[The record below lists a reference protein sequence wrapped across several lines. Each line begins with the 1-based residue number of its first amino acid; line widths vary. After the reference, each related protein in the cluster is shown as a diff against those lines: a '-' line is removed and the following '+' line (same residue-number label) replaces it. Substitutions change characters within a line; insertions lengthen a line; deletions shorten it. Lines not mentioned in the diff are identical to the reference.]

1 MLSGLPTYA
10 PAVRAVS
17 GLEGV
22 DAYLRQR
29 GESRVPSDRRECAD
43 AALRTFLSLLYA
55 DRSEFAFDPDR
66 FEPAYDEL
74 EQALYEG
81 RAVTTVVAPLLGIAL
96 HRETTEVALGDGL
109 SLVRGDTLDDAPPD
123 AVWGDAEEPQVLI
136 VLAVAQDRA
145 SPVPVSVA
153 RVRFRRTLTALR
165 LFEPGGFALGPVAWT
180 RIDAGSWRSV
190 PLGGSGR
197 PRLTRRIPVEQEDE
211 LRAFCNLVARRT
223 SRGGEAAWAL
233 SRFEMG
239 CERLA
244 PFEALSDYLLALRA
258 LLEPEGPASGRLA
271 GRLAAICAK
280 PEDRAEVAERTAHAI
295 PARAR
300 GDRRTGP
307 GRARRRRARRRAVR
321 ACARCSGTCCAGIS
335 TPICARSRTSCWPKR
350 PPERRLPPAA
360 PPALGL
366 SADRSLLGLTC
377 GAGSVLPPGST
388 CKSWGSNAVRGSAIS
403 ASSGRSARSCCFWRP
418 SRFGVL
424 MGRVGGYAPTRATCC
439 CRARRRTQRSPEVPE
454 HAADQR
460 RRLRGALP
468 PRHRGGPGHRAVR
481 QGRERLPLGSAL
493 ASMRGLLAPRS
504 SRR

>member
-1 MLSGLPTYA
+1 MRNSTLHGVIEAFATEAAMVLCAETASGVEIPFELVDAAGGPRGRVPLYCYRPLTGAFIQDRLELLSGLPTYA

-29 GESRVPSDRRECAD
+29 GESRIPSDRRECAD
-43 AALRTFLSLLYA
+43 AALRTFLSVLYA

-66 FEPAYDEL
+66 FEPAYGEL

-96 HRETTEVALGDGL
+96 DRDTTEVALGDGL

-123 AVWGDAEEPQVLI
+123 AVWGDAEEPHVLI

-145 SPVPVSVA
+145 APAPVSVA

-165 LFEPGGFALGPVAWT
+165 LFERGGFALGPVAWT
-180 RIDAGSWRSV
+180 RIDAGTWRSV

-223 SRGGEAAWAL
+223 PRGGEAAWAL

-244 PFEALSDYLLALRA
+244 PFEALTDYLLALRA

-271 GRLAAICAK
+271 GRLAVICAK
-280 PEDRAEVAERTAHAI
+280 PEDRADVAERTAHAI
-295 PARAR
+295 SLE
-300 GDRRTGP
+300 
-307 GRARRRRARRRAVR
+307 RAVIAGLAPAQPGVDALVDELSEQLR
-321 ACARCSGTCCAGIS
+321 ALLRDVLCGHLDADLCAV
-335 TPICARSRTSCWPKR
+335 
-350 PPERRLPPAA
+350 
-360 PPALGL
+360 
-366 SADRSLLGLTC
+366 AD
-377 GAGSVLPPGST
+377 
-388 CKSWGSNAVRGSAIS
+388 
-403 ASSGRSARSCCFWRP
+403 
-418 SRFGVL
+418 
-424 MGRVGGYAPTRATCC
+424 
-439 CRARRRTQRSPEVPE
+439 
-454 HAADQR
+454 D
-460 RRLRGALP
+460 
-468 PRHRGGPGHRAVR
+468 
-481 QGRERLPLGSAL
+481 
-493 ASMRGLLAPRS
+493 LLAEAAA
-504 SRR
+504 